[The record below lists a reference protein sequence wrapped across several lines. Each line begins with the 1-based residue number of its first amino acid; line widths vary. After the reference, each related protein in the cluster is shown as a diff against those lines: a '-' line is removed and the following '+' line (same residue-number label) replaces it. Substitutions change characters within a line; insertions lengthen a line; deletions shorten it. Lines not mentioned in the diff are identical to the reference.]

1 MPLKNA
7 QNEARGTR
15 RKQKRRQLR
24 LDPNRLKGSRQDGA
38 GKEDQPLRTGGENW
52 SGHNSGCRLGGT
64 TVGGI
69 LRELIDEVDEQSAYH
84 SSQASYHNSQLE
96 RLSDRRRHLEQ
107 LYQELQAQA
116 GEGGDVESDDKEE
129 LSEDGELGDND

>member
-1 MPLKNA
+1 MPLKDA
-7 QNEARGTR
+7 ENEARGIW
-15 RKQKRRQLR
+15 RKQKRGELR
-24 LDPNRLKGSRQDGA
+24 LDSNQPEGTHQDGE
-38 GKEDQPLRTGGENW
+38 GKEYQPLRTGGENW
-52 SGHNSGCRLGGT
+52 SGHNSGCSLGGS

-116 GEGGDVESDDKEE
+116 GEGGDVESYDEEE
-129 LSEDGELGDND
+129 LEEDE

>member
-1 MPLKNA
+1 MAKKNA
-7 QNEARGTR
+7 KSQALRVRRDQKVSNSINHLNRSEEVEGDGTR
-15 RKQKRRQLR
+15 LE
-24 LDPNRLKGSRQDGA
+24 N
-38 GKEDQPLRTGGENW
+38 QPIRTGGEDCTP
-52 SGHNSGCRLGGT
+52 HNSGCSLGGS

-84 SSQASYHNSQLE
+84 SSQLE

-116 GEGGDVESDDKEE
+116 GEGGDVESYDEEE
-129 LSEDGELGDND
+129 LEEDE

>member
-1 MPLKNA
+1 MPLKDA
-7 QNEARGTR
+7 ENEARGIW
-15 RKQKRRQLR
+15 RKQKRGELR
-24 LDPNRLKGSRQDGA
+24 LDSNQPEGTHQDGE
-38 GKEDQPLRTGGENW
+38 GKEYQPLRTGGENW

-69 LRELIDEVDEQSAYH
+69 LRELIDEVNEQSAYH

-96 RLSDRRRHLEQ
+96 RLGDRRRHLEQ

-116 GEGGDVESDDKEE
+116 GEGGDVEAEDEEE
-129 LSEDGELGDND
+129 LEEDE